1 MQKCRKIFIVL
12 FSVFYVIFSPV
23 ASVFALD
30 NNQSTSNIEK
40 SDEKENKNQI
50 NSPNNSAIIGS
61 KNERTEK
68 PKQETESPPDSK
80 EPTITNVTVTGDFDK
95 DAKGVDFFKKI
106 QINLIG
112 ENLTD
117 NNFLTKEGLHWSD
130 KTTVELIKGVENG
143 FINSETYLG
152 KQNNPTTSVKAYSM
166 NVGDSGRINYVGK
179 TKSGVDLDLIWTVT
193 GNDSADWKKNSGY
206 YSSSR
211 ATGLA
216 FTGEQSIPNS
226 TGNSIVV
233 LYTEANTLGLH
244 YKIVKH
250 GTLDEQPVI
259 LSFISTDIDAAQG
272 VQTDLANIV
281 ELIPNE
287 SGLKKSTDGVIYDAT
302 PKMMALNGSSDL
314 PKGGYLGAGFLS
326 SFNYTFYSP
335 APPRFNNSYDYALG
349 VRYDIFGSSLQADIL
364 TRITQRIR
372 VKYVDSSGKELKKE
386 EHYSGFTDKSYKVDS
401 ISIPKYRLVN
411 IDKNVTDKNNPIITF
426 IYQPEHKVTLH
437 FVDEQ
442 GTKIQESKT
451 FTVLEGQTISYTPNS
466 MDGFITPNK
475 LKQIAVKDVDYQFV
489 YKKVP
494 KQEQKPSEETKN
506 PVKTT
511 PKKEVN
517 KQNTGTGVVSNV
529 GSVVANHSSA
539 KKTINVEESPVS
551 KNAPSIQS
559 SSHNV
564 SYNTKETGVQEKKD
578 PFLENTGMPQEEKKK
593 FLNHIHEREVNKQNT
608 GNGVVS
614 NVGPFVAN
622 HSNAKKTINVEES
635 PIFKNTPSIQ
645 SSSHNV
651 SYNTEETGVRD
662 KKAPFLENTGMTQEE
677 KKKFLNHIHERE
689 VNKQNTGTGVVS
701 NVGPFVANHS
711 SAKKTI
717 NVEESPIFKNTPSI
731 QSSSHN
737 VSYNTEETGVQEK
750 KDPFLEN
757 TGMTQEDKKKF
768 LNYIHE
774 VAKDART
781 KYGNDQ
787 NKINHAIANAIAY
800 SAYHD
805 SFLQKRT
812 NDFGEK
818 PRNLSKDVEKLLSDI
833 YNENYYKIDFPHLA
847 MPLATSEKSVWYKE
861 VGKFIAGLSPLNI
874 VGVTP
879 SDTFFQANSLLGD
892 ELTIIDNKDLITD
905 IDAYILKYHPK
916 FKDLPLNERIEKYY
930 STDNLNK
937 KRGEYYKEVLELKS
951 EGTGANN
958 YSTILKFGSIVT
970 FAALGLFLLNI
981 KNGISE
987 FRTDPEKMIKEKMI
1001 KEKIIPILINDFEE
1015 LKKDPLAYA
1024 TKKTSA
1030 RLGNFVADTIVTAK
1044 AVVTFTANK
1053 INNKII
1059 KPIVN
1064 RVVKPI
1070 YNAVIRPISSFT
1082 YNKVAKPIY
1091 NNVVKPVYN
1100 KVIKPVVKL
1109 GYSNIVK
1116 PVYNKV
1122 IKPVAKWGYN
1132 NIVKPVYNKVIKPVV
1147 KWEYN
1152 NIVKPVYN
1160 KVIKPVVKW
1169 GYNNTVKPVY
1179 NKVIKPVAK
1188 WGYNNVV
1195 KPFVEPIYN
1204 KVIKPASNW
1213 ISDKYNKAKN
1223 WFKKWF

>member
-30 NNQSTSNIEK
+30 NNQSASNIEK

-68 PKQETESPPDSK
+68 PKQETESPPVSK

-281 ELIPNE
+281 ELIPEE

-326 SFNYTFYSP
+326 SFNYIFYSP

-364 TRITQRIR
+364 TRITQHIR

-401 ISIPKYRLVN
+401 INIPKYRLVN

-442 GTKIQESKT
+442 GTKVQESKT

-517 KQNTGTGVVSNV
+517 KQNTGNEVVSNV

-539 KKTINVEESPVS
+539 KKTKNVEESPV
-551 KNAPSIQS
+551 
-559 SSHNV
+559 
-564 SYNTKETGVQEKKD
+564 
-578 PFLENTGMPQEEKKK
+578 
-593 FLNHIHEREVNKQNT
+593 
-608 GNGVVS
+608 
-614 NVGPFVAN
+614 
-622 HSNAKKTINVEES
+622 
-635 PIFKNTPSIQ
+635 
-645 SSSHNV
+645 
-651 SYNTEETGVRD
+651 
-662 KKAPFLENTGMTQEE
+662 
-677 KKKFLNHIHERE
+677 
-689 VNKQNTGTGVVS
+689 
-701 NVGPFVANHS
+701 
-711 SAKKTI
+711 
-717 NVEESPIFKNTPSI
+717 FKNTPSI

-757 TGMTQEDKKKF
+757 TGMTQEEKKKF

-774 VAKDART
+774 VAKNART

-787 NKINHAIANAIAY
+787 NKINHAVANAISY
-800 SAYHD
+800 STYHNN
-805 SFLQKRT
+805 FLQKST

-818 PRNLSKDVEKLLSDI
+818 PRNLSEDMEELLRKI
-833 YNENYYKIDFPHLA
+833 YKESYYKIDFPHLA

-861 VGKFIAGLSPLNI
+861 LGKFIAGSSPLSI
-874 VGVTP
+874 VGITP

-905 IDAYILKYHPK
+905 IDAYVLKYHPK

-958 YSTILKFGSIVT
+958 YSTILKFGSMIT
-970 FAALGLFLLNI
+970 LAALGLFLLNI
-981 KNGISE
+981 KNGISDFLDAPRE
-987 FRTDPEKMIKEKMI
+987 MI
-1001 KEKIIPILINDFEE
+1001 KEKIIPSLINNFKE
-1015 LKKDPLAYA
+1015 LKKDPLAYVA
-1024 TKKTSA
+1024 KKASA
-1030 RLGNFVADTIVTAK
+1030 SVGNFVADAIVTTK

-1070 YNAVIRPISSFT
+1070 YNAVIRPVSSFM

-1100 KVIKPVVKL
+1100 KVIKPVVKW

-1122 IKPVAKWGYN
+1122 IKPVA
-1132 NIVKPVYNKVIKPVV
+1132 

-1169 GYNNTVKPVY
+1169 GYNTVKPVY

-1213 ISDKYNKAKN
+1213 ISGKYNKAKS
-1223 WFKKWF
+1223 WLKKWF

>member
-61 KNERTEK
+61 KNEQTEK
-68 PKQETESPPDSK
+68 PKQETESPPVSK

-95 DAKGVDFFKKI
+95 DARGVDFFKKI

-281 ELIPNE
+281 ELIPEE

-364 TRITQRIR
+364 TRITQHIR
-372 VKYVDSSGKELKKE
+372 VKYVDSNGKELKKE

-401 ISIPKYRLVN
+401 INIPKYRLVN
-411 IDKNVTDKNNPIITF
+411 IDKNVIDKNNPIITF

-442 GTKIQESKT
+442 GTKVQESKT

-494 KQEQKPSEETKN
+494 KQEQKPSEGTKN
-506 PVKTT
+506 PIKTP
-511 PKKEVN
+511 PK
-517 KQNTGTGVVSNV
+517 
-529 GSVVANHSSA
+529 
-539 KKTINVEESPVS
+539 
-551 KNAPSIQS
+551 
-559 SSHNV
+559 
-564 SYNTKETGVQEKKD
+564 
-578 PFLENTGMPQEEKKK
+578 
-593 FLNHIHEREVNKQNT
+593 REINKQNT
-608 GNGVVS
+608 GNGVVL
-614 NVGPFVAN
+614 NIVPFVAN
-622 HSNAKKTINVEES
+622 RSNAKKTIYVKES
-635 PIFKNTPSIQ
+635 PVFQNTPSTQ
-645 SSSHNV
+645 SSFYNV
-651 SYNTEETGVRD
+651 SSNT
-662 KKAPFLENTGMTQEE
+662 K
-677 KKKFLNHIHERE
+677 
-689 VNKQNTGTGVVS
+689 
-701 NVGPFVANHS
+701 
-711 SAKKTI
+711 
-717 NVEESPIFKNTPSI
+717 
-731 QSSSHN
+731 
-737 VSYNTEETGVQEK
+737 ETGVQEK

-787 NKINHAIANAIAY
+787 NKINHAVANAISY
-800 SAYHD
+800 STYHNN
-805 SFLQKRT
+805 FLQKST

-818 PRNLSKDVEKLLSDI
+818 PRNLSEDMEALLRRI
-833 YNENYYKIDFPHLA
+833 YKESYYKIDFPHLA

-861 VGKFIAGLSPLNI
+861 LGKFIAGSSPLSI
-874 VGVTP
+874 IGITP

-905 IDAYILKYHPK
+905 IDAYVLKYHPE

-958 YSTILKFGSIVT
+958 YSTILKFGSMIT
-970 FAALGLFLLNI
+970 LAALGLFLLNI
-981 KNGISE
+981 KNGISDFLDAPRE
-987 FRTDPEKMIKEKMI
+987 MI
-1001 KEKIIPILINDFEE
+1001 KEKIIPSLINNFKE
-1015 LKKDPLAYA
+1015 LKKDPLAYVA
-1024 TKKTSA
+1024 KKASA
-1030 RLGNFVADTIVTAK
+1030 SVGNFVADAIVTTK

-1064 RVVKPI
+1064 RAVKPI
-1070 YNAVIRPISSFT
+1070 YNAVIRPISSFV

-1100 KVIKPVVKL
+1100 KVIKPVVKW

-1122 IKPVAKWGYN
+1122 F
-1132 NIVKPVYNKVIKPVV
+1132 KPVV
-1147 KWEYN
+1147 KWGYN

-1169 GYNNTVKPVY
+1169 GYNNVVEPIYNSIFKP
-1179 NKVIKPVAK
+1179 I
-1188 WGYNNVV
+1188 YNNVAKPIYNNIFKPIYNNV
-1195 KPFVEPIYN
+1195 AKPFVEPIYN
-1204 KVIKPASNW
+1204 NVIKPAGNW
-1213 ISDKYNKAKN
+1213 MLDKYNKASDWMYNKAKY
-1223 WFKKWF
+1223 WLKR

>member
-401 ISIPKYRLVN
+401 INIPKYRLVN
-411 IDKNVTDKNNPIITF
+411 IDKNVIDKNNPIITF

-442 GTKIQESKT
+442 GTKVQESKT

-517 KQNTGTGVVSNV
+517 KQNTGNEVVSNVGPLVANHSSAKKTINVEESPVSKNTPSIQSSSHTGTGVVSNV

-539 KKTINVEESPVS
+539 KKTIYVEEYPV
-551 KNAPSIQS
+551 
-559 SSHNV
+559 
-564 SYNTKETGVQEKKD
+564 
-578 PFLENTGMPQEEKKK
+578 
-593 FLNHIHEREVNKQNT
+593 
-608 GNGVVS
+608 
-614 NVGPFVAN
+614 
-622 HSNAKKTINVEES
+622 
-635 PIFKNTPSIQ
+635 
-645 SSSHNV
+645 
-651 SYNTEETGVRD
+651 
-662 KKAPFLENTGMTQEE
+662 
-677 KKKFLNHIHERE
+677 
-689 VNKQNTGTGVVS
+689 
-701 NVGPFVANHS
+701 
-711 SAKKTI
+711 
-717 NVEESPIFKNTPSI
+717 FKNTPSI

-800 SAYHD
+800 KAYHD
-805 SFLQKRT
+805 SFLQKNT

-833 YNENYYKIDFPHLA
+833 YKESYYKIDFPHLA

-905 IDAYILKYHPK
+905 IDAYVLKYHPK

-937 KRGEYYKEVLELKS
+937 KREEYYKEVLELKS

-958 YSTILKFGSIVT
+958 YSTILKFGSMFT
-970 FAALGLFLLNI
+970 LAALGLFLLNI
-981 KNGISE
+981 KNGISD
-987 FRTDPEKMIKEKMI
+987 FLKNPKKMIEEKII
-1001 KEKIIPILINDFEE
+1001 KEKIIPSLINNFEE

-1030 RLGNFVADTIVTAK
+1030 RFGNFVADTIVTAK

-1100 KVIKPVVKL
+1100 KVTKPVV
-1109 GYSNIVK
+1109 
-1116 PVYNKV
+1116 
-1122 IKPVAKWGYN
+1122 KWGYN
-1132 NIVKPVYNKVIKPVV
+1132 NIVKPVYNKA
-1147 KWEYN
+1147 
-1152 NIVKPVYN
+1152 
-1160 KVIKPVVKW
+1160 
-1169 GYNNTVKPVY
+1169 
-1179 NKVIKPVAK
+1179 IKPVAK

-1204 KVIKPASNW
+1204 KVVKPASNW

>member
-30 NNQSTSNIEK
+30 NNQSASNKEK

-68 PKQETESPPDSK
+68 PKQETESPPVSK

-95 DAKGVDFFKKI
+95 DAKGIDFFKKI

-281 ELIPNE
+281 EIIPEE
-287 SGLKKSTDGVIYDAT
+287 SGLKKSTDGVIYDVT

-364 TRITQRIR
+364 TRITQHIR
-372 VKYVDSSGKELKKE
+372 VKYVDSNGKELKKE

-401 ISIPKYRLVN
+401 INIPKYRLVN
-411 IDKNVTDKNNPIITF
+411 IDKNVIDKNNPIITF

-442 GTKIQESKT
+442 GTKVQESKT

-494 KQEQKPSEETKN
+494 KKEQKPSEETKN

-517 KQNTGTGVVSNV
+517 KQNTGNEVVSNV
-529 GSVVANHSSA
+529 GSIVANHSSA
-539 KKTINVEESPVS
+539 KKIINVEGSPVS
-551 KNAPSIQS
+551 KN
-559 SSHNV
+559 
-564 SYNTKETGVQEKKD
+564 T
-578 PFLENTGMPQEEKKK
+578 L
-593 FLNHIHEREVNKQNT
+593 
-608 GNGVVS
+608 
-614 NVGPFVAN
+614 
-622 HSNAKKTINVEES
+622 
-635 PIFKNTPSIQ
+635 SIQ

-651 SYNTEETGVRD
+651 SYNTEETRVQE
-662 KKAPFLENTGMTQEE
+662 KKDPFLENTGITQEE
-677 KKKFLNHIHERE
+677 KKKFLNYIHERE

-701 NVGPFVANHS
+701 NLGPFVANRS
-711 SAKKTI
+711 SVKKTI
-717 NVEESPIFKNTPSI
+717 YVEESPVFKNTPSI

-737 VSYNTEETGVQEK
+737 ISYKTEETGVQEK

-757 TGMTQEDKKKF
+757 TGMTQEEKKDF

-805 SFLQKRT
+805 NFLQKST
-812 NDFGEK
+812 NDFLEK
-818 PRNLSKDVEKLLSDI
+818 PRNLSEDVEDLLMGIHSNDKYKL
-833 YNENYYKIDFPHLA
+833 DFPHLA
-847 MPLATSEKSVWYKE
+847 MPLATAEKSVWYKE

-879 SDTFFQANSLLGD
+879 SNTFFQANSLLGD

-905 IDAYILKYHPK
+905 IDAYVLKYHPK

-937 KRGEYYKEVLELKS
+937 KREEYYKEVLELKS
-951 EGTGANN
+951 EGTGTNN
-958 YSTILKFGSIVT
+958 YSTILKFGSMFT
-970 FAALGLFLLNI
+970 LAALGLFLLNI
-981 KNGISE
+981 KNGIS
-987 FRTDPEKMIKEKMI
+987 DLLKNPKKII
-1001 KEKIIPILINDFEE
+1001 KEKIIPSLINNFAE

-1030 RLGNFVADTIVTAK
+1030 RFGNFVADTIVTAK

-1132 NIVKPVYNKVIKPVV
+1132 NIVKPVYNKVIKPV
-1147 KWEYN
+1147 
-1152 NIVKPVYN
+1152 
-1160 KVIKPVVKW
+1160 
-1169 GYNNTVKPVY
+1169 
-1179 NKVIKPVAK
+1179 AK

-1213 ISDKYNKAKN
+1213 ISDKYNKAKS
-1223 WFKKWF
+1223 WLKKWF

>member
-30 NNQSTSNIEK
+30 NNQSASNIEK

-68 PKQETESPPDSK
+68 PKQETESPPVSK

-95 DAKGVDFFKKI
+95 DARGVDFFKKI

-281 ELIPNE
+281 ELIPEE

-364 TRITQRIR
+364 TRITQHIR

-401 ISIPKYRLVN
+401 INIPKYRLVN
-411 IDKNVTDKNNPIITF
+411 IDKNVIDKNNPIITF

-494 KQEQKPSEETKN
+494 KQEQKPSEGTKN

-511 PKKEVN
+511 PKREVN
-517 KQNTGTGVVSNV
+517 KQNTGNGVVSNV

-539 KKTINVEESPVS
+539 KKTINVGESPVS

-578 PFLENTGMPQEEKKK
+578 PFLENTGMTQEEKKK

-614 NVGPFVAN
+614 NLGPFVAN

-635 PIFKNTPSIQ
+635 P
-645 SSSHNV
+645 V
-651 SYNTEETGVRD
+651 
-662 KKAPFLENTGMTQEE
+662 
-677 KKKFLNHIHERE
+677 
-689 VNKQNTGTGVVS
+689 
-701 NVGPFVANHS
+701 
-711 SAKKTI
+711 
-717 NVEESPIFKNTPSI
+717 FKNTPSI

-757 TGMTQEDKKKF
+757 TGMSQEDKKKF

-787 NKINHAIANAIAY
+787 NKINHAVANAISY
-800 SAYHD
+800 SVYHD
-805 SFLQKRT
+805 NFLQKST

-818 PRNLSKDVEKLLSDI
+818 PKNLTGDMVQLLKNIHKDEIYKL
-833 YNENYYKIDFPHLA
+833 DFPHLA
-847 MPLATSEKSVWYKE
+847 MPLATAEKSVWYKE

-879 SDTFFQANSLLGD
+879 SNTFFQANSLLGD
-892 ELTIIDNKDLITD
+892 ELTIIDDKDLITD
-905 IDAYILKYHPK
+905 IDAYVLKYHPK

-937 KRGEYYKEVLELKS
+937 KREEYYKEVLELKS
-951 EGTGANN
+951 EGTGTNN
-958 YSTILKFGSIVT
+958 YSTILKFGSMFT
-970 FAALGLFLLNI
+970 LAALGLFLLNI
-981 KNGISE
+981 ENGISD
-987 FRTDPEKMIKEKMI
+987 FFKNPKKMIKEKMI
-1001 KEKIIPILINDFEE
+1001 PILINNFEE

-1024 TKKTSA
+1024 TTKTSA

-1070 YNAVIRPISSFT
+1070 YNAVIRPISSFM

-1100 KVIKPVVKL
+1100 KVIKPVVKW
-1109 GYSNIVK
+1109 GYS
-1116 PVYNKV
+1116 
-1122 IKPVAKWGYN
+1122 

-1169 GYNNTVKPVY
+1169 GYNTVKPVYNKVIKPVY

-1213 ISDKYNKAKN
+1213 ISGKYNKAKS
-1223 WFKKWF
+1223 WLKKWF

>member
-1 MQKCRKIFIVL
+1 M
-12 FSVFYVIFSPV
+12 
-23 ASVFALD
+23 
-30 NNQSTSNIEK
+30 
-40 SDEKENKNQI
+40 
-50 NSPNNSAIIGS
+50 
-61 KNERTEK
+61 
-68 PKQETESPPDSK
+68 
-80 EPTITNVTVTGDFDK
+80 
-95 DAKGVDFFKKI
+95 
-106 QINLIG
+106 
-112 ENLTD
+112 
-117 NNFLTKEGLHWSD
+117 
-130 KTTVELIKGVENG
+130 ELIKGVENG
-143 FINSETYLG
+143 FINSKTYLG

-211 ATGLA
+211 PTGLA
-216 FTGEQSIPNS
+216 FTGEQSIPNT

-281 ELIPNE
+281 ELIPKE
-287 SGLKKSTDGVIYDAT
+287 SGLKKSTDGVIYDGV
-302 PKMMALNGSSDL
+302 PKMMSLNGSSDL

-364 TRITQRIR
+364 TRITQHIR

-401 ISIPKYRLVN
+401 INIPKYRLVN
-411 IDKNVTDKNNPIITF
+411 IDKNVIDKNNPIITF
-426 IYQPEHKVTLH
+426 VYQPEHKVTLH

-442 GTKIQESKT
+442 GTKVQESKT

-475 LKQIAVKDVDYQFV
+475 LKQIAVKDVDYRFV

-494 KQEQKPSEETKN
+494 KQEQKPSEGTKN
-506 PVKTT
+506 PVKKT
-511 PKKEVN
+511 PK
-517 KQNTGTGVVSNV
+517 
-529 GSVVANHSSA
+529 
-539 KKTINVEESPVS
+539 
-551 KNAPSIQS
+551 
-559 SSHNV
+559 
-564 SYNTKETGVQEKKD
+564 
-578 PFLENTGMPQEEKKK
+578 
-593 FLNHIHEREVNKQNT
+593 REVNKQNT
-608 GNGVVS
+608 ENGVVS
-614 NVGPFVAN
+614 NIVPFVAN
-622 HSNAKKTINVEES
+622 RSNAKKTIYVKES
-635 PIFKNTPSIQ
+635 PVFQNTPSTQ
-645 SSSHNV
+645 SSFYNV
-651 SYNTEETGVRD
+651 SSNT
-662 KKAPFLENTGMTQEE
+662 K
-677 KKKFLNHIHERE
+677 
-689 VNKQNTGTGVVS
+689 
-701 NVGPFVANHS
+701 
-711 SAKKTI
+711 
-717 NVEESPIFKNTPSI
+717 
-731 QSSSHN
+731 
-737 VSYNTEETGVQEK
+737 ETGVQEK

-800 SAYHD
+800 SSYHD
-805 SFLQKRT
+805 NLLQKST

-818 PRNLSKDVEKLLSDI
+818 PRNLREDVEDLLKRIHGEKKYKL
-833 YNENYYKIDFPHLA
+833 DFPHLA

-861 VGKFIAGLSPLNI
+861 FGKFIAGLSPLNI

-879 SDTFFQANSLLGD
+879 SDTFFQANSLWGD
-892 ELTIIDNKDLITD
+892 EMTYLDKKDYITD
-905 IDAYILKYHPK
+905 IDAYILKYHPD
-916 FKDLPLNERIEKYY
+916 FKDLSLDERIEKYY
-930 STDNLNK
+930 SIEKLDE
-937 KRGEYYKEVLELKS
+937 KRGEYYKQILEMKS
-951 EGTGANN
+951 EGAGAKV
-958 YSTILKFGSIVT
+958 YADVLKVGSILSVAT
-970 FAALGLFLLNI
+970 LGLLLLNI
-981 KNGISE
+981 KNGISD
-987 FRTDPEKMIKEKMI
+987 FLKNPRKMIKEIIIPSLVNNI
-1001 KEKIIPILINDFEE
+1001 KEFIKEF
-1015 LKKDPLAYA
+1015 KKNPLAYIGNKIFA
-1024 TKKTSA
+1024 P
-1030 RLGNFVADTIVTAK
+1030 LGNFVVGATLTTMS
-1044 AVVTFTANK
+1044 VVTFTANK

-1070 YNAVIRPISSFT
+1070 YNAVIRPISSFV

-1100 KVIKPVVKL
+1100 KVIKPVVKW
-1109 GYSNIVK
+1109 GYS
-1116 PVYNKV
+1116 
-1122 IKPVAKWGYN
+1122 
-1132 NIVKPVYNKVIKPVV
+1132 
-1147 KWEYN
+1147 

-1169 GYNNTVKPVY
+1169 GYNNVVEPIYNSIFKP
-1179 NKVIKPVAK
+1179 I
-1188 WGYNNVV
+1188 YNNVA

-1204 KVIKPASNW
+1204 NVFKPAGNW
-1213 ISDKYNKAKN
+1213 MLDKYNKASDWMYNKAKY
-1223 WFKKWF
+1223 WLKR

>member
-1 MQKCRKIFIVL
+1 MQKCRKICIVL
-12 FSVFYVIFSPV
+12 FSVFYLIFSPV
-23 ASVFALD
+23 ASVFALE
-30 NNQSTSNIEK
+30 NNQSISNKEEADK
-40 SDEKENKNQI
+40 KENKNQI
-50 NSPNNSAIIGS
+50 TSPNNSAIIGS
-61 KNERTEK
+61 KNEQTEK
-68 PKQETESPPDSK
+68 PKQETGSPPVSK

-143 FINSETYLG
+143 FINSDTYLG

-166 NVGDSGRINYVGK
+166 NVGDSGRISYVGK

-211 ATGLA
+211 PTGLA
-216 FTGEQSIPNS
+216 FTGEQSIPNT

-281 ELIPNE
+281 ELIPKE
-287 SGLKKSTDGVIYDAT
+287 SGLKKSTDGVIYDGV
-302 PKMMALNGSSDL
+302 PKMMLLNGSSDL

-364 TRITQRIR
+364 TRITQHIR

-401 ISIPKYRLVN
+401 INIPKYRLVN
-411 IDKNVTDKNNPIITF
+411 IDKNVIDKNNPIITF
-426 IYQPEHKVTLH
+426 VYQPEHKVTLH

-442 GTKIQESKT
+442 GTKVQESKT

-475 LKQIAVKDVDYQFV
+475 LKQIAVKDVDYRFV

-494 KQEQKPSEETKN
+494 KQEQKPSEGTKN
-506 PVKTT
+506 PVKKT
-511 PKKEVN
+511 PKREVN
-517 KQNTGTGVVSNV
+517 KQNTGNGVVSNV
-529 GSVVANHSSA
+529 GSFVTNRSSA
-539 KKTINVEESPVS
+539 KKTIYVKESPVFQ
-551 KNAPSIQS
+551 NTPSTQS
-559 SSHNV
+559 SFYNV
-564 SYNTKETGVQEKKD
+564 SSNTKETGVQEKKD
-578 PFLENTGMPQEEKKK
+578 PFLENTGM
-593 FLNHIHEREVNKQNT
+593 
-608 GNGVVS
+608 
-614 NVGPFVAN
+614 
-622 HSNAKKTINVEES
+622 
-635 PIFKNTPSIQ
+635 
-645 SSSHNV
+645 
-651 SYNTEETGVRD
+651 
-662 KKAPFLENTGMTQEE
+662 TQEE
-677 KKKFLNHIHERE
+677 KE
-689 VNKQNTGTGVVS
+689 
-701 NVGPFVANHS
+701 
-711 SAKKTI
+711 
-717 NVEESPIFKNTPSI
+717 
-731 QSSSHN
+731 
-737 VSYNTEETGVQEK
+737 
-750 KDPFLEN
+750 
-757 TGMTQEDKKKF
+757 KF

-800 SAYHD
+800 STYHNN
-805 SFLQKRT
+805 FLQKST

-818 PRNLSKDVEKLLSDI
+818 PRNLSKDVEDLLSEI
-833 YNENYYKIDFPHLA
+833 YTYSKYKIDFPHLA

-861 VGKFIAGLSPLNI
+861 FGKFIAGLSPLSI
-874 VGVTP
+874 VGITP

-892 ELTIIDNKDLITD
+892 ELTIIDKKDLITD
-905 IDAYILKYHPK
+905 MDAYVLKYHPK

-937 KRGEYYKEVLELKS
+937 KREEYYKEVLELKS

-958 YSTILKFGSIVT
+958 YSTILKFGSMFT

-981 KNGISE
+981 KNGISD
-987 FRTDPEKMIKEKMI
+987 FLDDPRKMI
-1001 KEKIIPILINDFEE
+1001 KEKIIPSIVNNVIEF
-1015 LKKDPLAYA
+1015 KKNPLAYIGNKIFA
-1024 TKKTSA
+1024 P
-1030 RLGNFVADTIVTAK
+1030 LGNFVVGATLTTMS
-1044 AVVTFTANK
+1044 VVTFTANK

-1070 YNAVIRPISSFT
+1070 YNAVIRPISSFV

-1100 KVIKPVVKL
+1100 KVIKPVVKW
-1109 GYSNIVK
+1109 GYS
-1116 PVYNKV
+1116 
-1122 IKPVAKWGYN
+1122 
-1132 NIVKPVYNKVIKPVV
+1132 
-1147 KWEYN
+1147 

-1169 GYNNTVKPVY
+1169 GYNNIVKPVY
-1179 NKVIKPVAK
+1179 NKGIKPVVK

-1195 KPFVEPIYN
+1195 EPIYNSIFKPIYNNVAKPIYNNIFKPIYNNVAKPFVEPIYN
-1204 KVIKPASNW
+1204 NLIKPAGNW
-1213 ISDKYNKAKN
+1213 MSDKYNKASNWMYNKAKY
-1223 WFKKWF
+1223 WFKR

>member
-68 PKQETESPPDSK
+68 PKQETESPPVSK

-152 KQNNPTTSVKAYSM
+152 KQNNPTTSVKAYMM

-281 ELIPNE
+281 ELIPEE
-287 SGLKKSTDGVIYDAT
+287 SGLKKSTDGVIYDAA
-302 PKMMALNGSSDL
+302 PKMMSLNGSSDL

-364 TRITQRIR
+364 TRITQHIR

-401 ISIPKYRLVN
+401 INIPKYRLVN
-411 IDKNVTDKNNPIITF
+411 IDKNVIDKNNPIITF
-426 IYQPEHKVTLH
+426 IYKPEHKVTLH

-442 GTKIQESKT
+442 GTKVQESKT

-475 LKQIAVKDVDYQFV
+475 LKQIAIKDVDYQFV

-494 KQEQKPSEETKN
+494 KQEQKPSEGIKN

-511 PKKEVN
+511 PKREVN
-517 KQNTGTGVVSNV
+517 KQNTGTGVVSNVGSVVANHSSDKKTINVEESPVSKNAPSIQSSSHTGTGVVSNV

-551 KNAPSIQS
+551 KN
-559 SSHNV
+559 
-564 SYNTKETGVQEKKD
+564 
-578 PFLENTGMPQEEKKK
+578 
-593 FLNHIHEREVNKQNT
+593 
-608 GNGVVS
+608 
-614 NVGPFVAN
+614 
-622 HSNAKKTINVEES
+622 
-635 PIFKNTPSIQ
+635 TPSIQ

-651 SYNTEETGVRD
+651 SYKTEETV
-662 KKAPFLENTGMTQEE
+662 
-677 KKKFLNHIHERE
+677 
-689 VNKQNTGTGVVS
+689 
-701 NVGPFVANHS
+701 
-711 SAKKTI
+711 
-717 NVEESPIFKNTPSI
+717 
-731 QSSSHN
+731 
-737 VSYNTEETGVQEK
+737 VQEK

-774 VAKDART
+774 VAKNART

-787 NKINHAIANAIAY
+787 NKINHTIANAIAY
-800 SAYHD
+800 SSYHD
-805 SFLQKRT
+805 NLLQKST

-818 PRNLSKDVEKLLSDI
+818 PRNLSEDVEKLLRWIHGEDK
-833 YNENYYKIDFPHLA
+833 YKLDFPHLA
-847 MPLATSEKSVWYKE
+847 MPLATAEKSVWYKE

-937 KRGEYYKEVLELKS
+937 KRGEYYKEVLESKS
-951 EGTGANN
+951 EGTGMNN
-958 YSTILKFGSIVT
+958 YSTILKFGSMVT

-987 FRTDPEKMIKEKMI
+987 FRTDPEKMIKEK
-1001 KEKIIPILINDFEE
+1001 IIPILINNFEE

-1024 TKKTSA
+1024 TKKTSD
-1030 RLGNFVADTIVTAK
+1030 RFGNFVADTIVTAK
-1044 AVVTFTANK
+1044 AVVTFTA
-1053 INNKII
+1053 NKII

-1070 YNAVIRPISSFT
+1070 YNAVIRPISSFM

-1100 KVIKPVVKL
+1100 KVIKPVVKW

-1116 PVYNKV
+1116 SVYNKV
-1122 IKPVAKWGYN
+1122 
-1132 NIVKPVYNKVIKPVV
+1132 
-1147 KWEYN
+1147 
-1152 NIVKPVYN
+1152 
-1160 KVIKPVVKW
+1160 
-1169 GYNNTVKPVY
+1169 VKPVY

-1204 KVIKPASNW
+1204 KVIKPTSNW

>member
-30 NNQSTSNIEK
+30 NNQGTSNIEK

-68 PKQETESPPDSK
+68 PKQETESPPVSK

-281 ELIPNE
+281 ELIPEE

-364 TRITQRIR
+364 TRITQHIR

-401 ISIPKYRLVN
+401 INIPKYRLVN
-411 IDKNVTDKNNPIITF
+411 IDKNVIDKNNPIITF
-426 IYQPEHKVTLH
+426 IYKPEHKVTLH

-442 GTKIQESKT
+442 GTKVQESKT

-475 LKQIAVKDVDYQFV
+475 LKQIAIKDVDYQFV

-494 KQEQKPSEETKN
+494 KQEQKPSEGTKN

-511 PKKEVN
+511 PKREVN

-559 SSHNV
+559 SSH
-564 SYNTKETGVQEKKD
+564 
-578 PFLENTGMPQEEKKK
+578 
-593 FLNHIHEREVNKQNT
+593 
-608 GNGVVS
+608 
-614 NVGPFVAN
+614 
-622 HSNAKKTINVEES
+622 
-635 PIFKNTPSIQ
+635 
-645 SSSHNV
+645 
-651 SYNTEETGVRD
+651 
-662 KKAPFLENTGMTQEE
+662 
-677 KKKFLNHIHERE
+677 
-689 VNKQNTGTGVVS
+689 TGTGVVS

-717 NVEESPIFKNTPSI
+717 NVEESPVSKNAPSIQSSSHTGTGVVSNVGPFVANHSSAKKTINVEESPVSKNTSSI

-737 VSYNTEETGVQEK
+737 VSYNTEETGVQEKKDPVLENTGMPQEEKKKFLNYIHEREVNKQNTGNGVVSNVGPFVANRSSAKKTIYVEESPVFKNTPSIQSPSHNVSYKTEETGVQEK

-774 VAKDART
+774 VAKNART

-787 NKINHAIANAIAY
+787 NKINHAVANAIAY
-800 SAYHD
+800 RSYSD
-805 SFLQKRT
+805 RMLQRWT

-818 PRNLSKDVEKLLSDI
+818 PSNLTPDI
-833 YNENYYKIDFPHLA
+833 ETIFDNIHRDNNYKIDFPHLGA
-847 MPLATSEKSVWYKE
+847 PLATSEKSGTGYELLKK
-861 VGKFIAGLSPLNI
+861 VGGFSLLSRI
-874 VGVTP
+874 GI
-879 SDTFFQANSLLGD
+879 SSEDAFFQANSLWGD
-892 ELTIIDNKDLITD
+892 EMTYLDNKDYITD
-905 IDAYILKYHPK
+905 IDAYILKYHPD
-916 FKDLPLNERIEKYY
+916 FKDLSLDERIEKYY
-930 STDNLNK
+930 SIEKLDE
-937 KRGEYYKEVLELKS
+937 KRGEYYKQILEMRS
-951 EGTGANN
+951 EGVGAKQ
-958 YSTILKFGSIVT
+958 YADVLKVGSILSVAT
-970 FAALGLFLLNI
+970 LGLFLLNI
-981 KNGISE
+981 KSGISD
-987 FRTDPEKMIKEKMI
+987 FFTDPRKMI
-1001 KEKIIPILINDFEE
+1001 KEKIIPSLVNNVKE
-1015 LKKDPLAYA
+1015 LKKDPLAYVGNKIYA
-1024 TKKTSA
+1024 P
-1030 RLGNFVADTIVTAK
+1030 LGNFVADTIVATK
-1044 AVVTFTANK
+1044 SVVTFTANK

-1064 RVVKPI
+1064 RAVKPI
-1070 YNAVIRPISSFT
+1070 YNAVIRPISSFM

-1091 NNVVKPVYN
+1091 NNAVKPVYN
-1100 KVIKPVVKL
+1100 KVIKPVVKW

-1132 NIVKPVYNKVIKPVV
+1132 NIVKPVYNKVIKPVA

-1160 KVIKPVVKW
+1160 KVIKPVAKW
-1169 GYNNTVKPVY
+1169 GYNNIVKPVY
-1179 NKVIKPVAK
+1179 NKVVRPIYNNIIKPV
-1188 WGYNNVV
+1188 YNKVV

-1213 ISDKYNKAKN
+1213 ISGKYNKAKS
-1223 WFKKWF
+1223 WLKKWF

>member
-30 NNQSTSNIEK
+30 NNQGTSNIEK
-40 SDEKENKNQI
+40 TDEKENKNQI

-68 PKQETESPPDSK
+68 PKQETESPPVSK

-206 YSSSR
+206 YRSSR

-281 ELIPNE
+281 EIIPEE

-364 TRITQRIR
+364 TRITQHIR
-372 VKYVDSSGKELKKE
+372 VKYVDSNGKELKKE

-401 ISIPKYRLVN
+401 INIPKYRLVN
-411 IDKNVTDKNNPIITF
+411 IDKNVIDKNNPIITF

-442 GTKIQESKT
+442 GTKVQESKT

-494 KQEQKPSEETKN
+494 KQKQKPSEGTKN

-511 PKKEVN
+511 PKREVN

-539 KKTINVEESPVS
+539 KKTINVEESPVF
-551 KNAPSIQS
+551 KNTPSIQS

-564 SYNTKETGVQEKKD
+564 SHNTEETGVQGKKD
-578 PFLENTGMPQEEKKK
+578 PFLENTGMIQEEKKK
-593 FLNHIHEREVNKQNT
+593 FSNYIHEREENKQNT

-622 HSNAKKTINVEES
+622 HSSAKKTIYVEES
-635 PIFKNTPSIQ
+635 PVFKNTPSIQ
-645 SSSHNV
+645 SSS
-651 SYNTEETGVRD
+651 Y
-662 KKAPFLENTGMTQEE
+662 
-677 KKKFLNHIHERE
+677 
-689 VNKQNTGTGVVS
+689 
-701 NVGPFVANHS
+701 
-711 SAKKTI
+711 
-717 NVEESPIFKNTPSI
+717 
-731 QSSSHN
+731 N

-768 LNYIHE
+768 LTYIHE

-800 SAYHD
+800 SLYHD
-805 SFLQKRT
+805 NFLQKST

-818 PRNLSKDVEKLLSDI
+818 PRNLREDVEELLMGIHEDKKYKL
-833 YNENYYKIDFPHLA
+833 DFPHLA

-892 ELTIIDNKDLITD
+892 QLTIIDNKDLITD
-905 IDAYILKYHPK
+905 IDAYILKYHPE

-951 EGTGANN
+951 EDTGTNN
-958 YSTILKFGSIVT
+958 YSTILKFGSMIT
-970 FAALGLFLLNI
+970 LAALGLFLLNI

-987 FRTDPEKMIKEKMI
+987 FRTDPKKMIKEKMI
-1001 KEKIIPILINDFEE
+1001 PILINNFEE

-1024 TKKTSA
+1024 TTKTSA

-1070 YNAVIRPISSFT
+1070 YNAVIHPISSFM

-1100 KVIKPVVKL
+1100 KVIKPVVKW
-1109 GYSNIVK
+1109 GYS
-1116 PVYNKV
+1116 
-1122 IKPVAKWGYN
+1122 
-1132 NIVKPVYNKVIKPVV
+1132 
-1147 KWEYN
+1147 

-1169 GYNNTVKPVY
+1169 GYNIVKPVY

-1213 ISDKYNKAKN
+1213 ISGKYNKAKS
-1223 WFKKWF
+1223 WLKKWF

>member
-30 NNQSTSNIEK
+30 NNQSASNKEK

-50 NSPNNSAIIGS
+50 NSPNNSAVIGS

-529 GSVVANHSSA
+529 G
-539 KKTINVEESPVS
+539 
-551 KNAPSIQS
+551 
-559 SSHNV
+559 
-564 SYNTKETGVQEKKD
+564 
-578 PFLENTGMPQEEKKK
+578 
-593 FLNHIHEREVNKQNT
+593 
-608 GNGVVS
+608 
-614 NVGPFVAN
+614 
-622 HSNAKKTINVEES
+622 
-635 PIFKNTPSIQ
+635 
-645 SSSHNV
+645 
-651 SYNTEETGVRD
+651 
-662 KKAPFLENTGMTQEE
+662 
-677 KKKFLNHIHERE
+677 
-689 VNKQNTGTGVVS
+689 
-701 NVGPFVANHS
+701 PFVANHS

-717 NVEESPIFKNTPSI
+717 NVEESPVFKNTPSI
-731 QSSSHN
+731 QSSSYN

-757 TGMTQEDKKKF
+757 TGMTQENKKKF

-774 VAKDART
+774 VAKNART

-800 SAYHD
+800 SSYHNN
-805 SFLQKRT
+805 FLQKST
-812 NDFGEK
+812 NDFWEK
-818 PRNLSKDVEKLLSDI
+818 PENLTDDMEELLKNIHEDKL
-833 YNENYYKIDFPHLA
+833 YKLDFPHLA
-847 MPLATSEKSVWYKE
+847 MPLATAEKSVWYKE

-905 IDAYILKYHPK
+905 IDAYILKYHPE

-937 KRGEYYKEVLELKS
+937 KRGEYYKEVLESKS
-951 EGTGANN
+951 EGTGMNN
-958 YSTILKFGSIVT
+958 YSTILKFGSMVT

-981 KNGISE
+981 KKGISDYLDAPGE
-987 FRTDPEKMIKEKMI
+987 MI
-1001 KEKIIPILINDFEE
+1001 KEKIIPTLINNFEE

-1053 INNKII
+1053 INNNII
-1059 KPIVN
+1059 KPIFN
-1064 RVVKPI
+1064 RAVKPI
-1070 YNAVIRPISSFT
+1070 YNAVIRPISSFM

-1100 KVIKPVVKL
+1100 KVIKPVVKW

-1116 PVYNKV
+1116 PVYNR
-1122 IKPVAKWGYN
+1122 
-1132 NIVKPVYNKVIKPVV
+1132 
-1147 KWEYN
+1147 
-1152 NIVKPVYN
+1152 
-1160 KVIKPVVKW
+1160 VIKPVVKW

-1213 ISDKYNKAKN
+1213 ISDKYNKAKS
-1223 WFKKWF
+1223 WLKKWF

>member
-1 MQKCRKIFIVL
+1 M
-12 FSVFYVIFSPV
+12 
-23 ASVFALD
+23 
-30 NNQSTSNIEK
+30 
-40 SDEKENKNQI
+40 
-50 NSPNNSAIIGS
+50 
-61 KNERTEK
+61 
-68 PKQETESPPDSK
+68 
-80 EPTITNVTVTGDFDK
+80 
-95 DAKGVDFFKKI
+95 
-106 QINLIG
+106 
-112 ENLTD
+112 
-117 NNFLTKEGLHWSD
+117 
-130 KTTVELIKGVENG
+130 ELIKGVENG
-143 FINSETYLG
+143 FINSKTYLG

-211 ATGLA
+211 PTGLA
-216 FTGEQSIPNS
+216 FTGEQSIPNT

-281 ELIPNE
+281 ELIPKE
-287 SGLKKSTDGVIYDAT
+287 SGLKKSTDGVIYDGV
-302 PKMMALNGSSDL
+302 PKMMSLNGSSDL

-364 TRITQRIR
+364 TRITQHIR

-401 ISIPKYRLVN
+401 INIPKYRLVN
-411 IDKNVTDKNNPIITF
+411 IDKNVIDKNNPIITF
-426 IYQPEHKVTLH
+426 VYQPEHKVTLH

-442 GTKIQESKT
+442 GTKVQESKT

-475 LKQIAVKDVDYQFV
+475 LKQIAVKDVDYRFV

-494 KQEQKPSEETKN
+494 KQEQKPSEGTKN
-506 PVKTT
+506 PVKKT
-511 PKKEVN
+511 PK
-517 KQNTGTGVVSNV
+517 
-529 GSVVANHSSA
+529 
-539 KKTINVEESPVS
+539 
-551 KNAPSIQS
+551 
-559 SSHNV
+559 
-564 SYNTKETGVQEKKD
+564 
-578 PFLENTGMPQEEKKK
+578 
-593 FLNHIHEREVNKQNT
+593 REVNKQNT
-608 GNGVVS
+608 ENGVVS
-614 NVGPFVAN
+614 NIVPFVAN
-622 HSNAKKTINVEES
+622 RSNAKKTIYVKES
-635 PIFKNTPSIQ
+635 PVFQNTPSTQ
-645 SSSHNV
+645 SSFYNV
-651 SYNTEETGVRD
+651 SSNT
-662 KKAPFLENTGMTQEE
+662 K
-677 KKKFLNHIHERE
+677 
-689 VNKQNTGTGVVS
+689 
-701 NVGPFVANHS
+701 
-711 SAKKTI
+711 
-717 NVEESPIFKNTPSI
+717 
-731 QSSSHN
+731 
-737 VSYNTEETGVQEK
+737 ETGVQEK

-800 SAYHD
+800 SSYHD
-805 SFLQKRT
+805 NLLQKST

-818 PRNLSKDVEKLLSDI
+818 PRNLREDVEDLLKRIHGEKKYKL
-833 YNENYYKIDFPHLA
+833 DFPHLA

-861 VGKFIAGLSPLNI
+861 FGKFIAGLSPLNI

-879 SDTFFQANSLLGD
+879 SDTFFQANSLWGD
-892 ELTIIDNKDLITD
+892 EMTYLDKKDYITD
-905 IDAYILKYHPK
+905 IDAYILKYHPD
-916 FKDLPLNERIEKYY
+916 FKDLSLDERIEKYY
-930 STDNLNK
+930 SIEKLDE
-937 KRGEYYKEVLELKS
+937 KRGEYYKQILEMKS
-951 EGTGANN
+951 EGAGAKV
-958 YSTILKFGSIVT
+958 YADVLKVGSILSVAT
-970 FAALGLFLLNI
+970 LGLLLLNI
-981 KNGISE
+981 KNGISD
-987 FRTDPEKMIKEKMI
+987 FLKNPRKMIKEIIIPSLVNNI
-1001 KEKIIPILINDFEE
+1001 KEFIKEF
-1015 LKKDPLAYA
+1015 KKNPLAYIGNKIFA
-1024 TKKTSA
+1024 P
-1030 RLGNFVADTIVTAK
+1030 LGNFVVGATLTTMS
-1044 AVVTFTANK
+1044 VVTFTANK

-1070 YNAVIRPISSFT
+1070 YNAVIRPISSFV

-1100 KVIKPVVKL
+1100 KVIKPVVK
-1109 GYSNIVK
+1109 
-1116 PVYNKV
+1116 
-1122 IKPVAKWGYN
+1122 WG
-1132 NIVKPVYNKVIKPVV
+1132 
-1147 KWEYN
+1147 YN

-1169 GYNNTVKPVY
+1169 GYNNIVKPVY
-1179 NKVIKPVAK
+1179 NKVIKPVVK

-1195 KPFVEPIYN
+1195 EPIYNSIFKPIYNNVAKPIYNNIFKPIYNNVAKPFVEPIYN
-1204 KVIKPASNW
+1204 NVFKPAGNW
-1213 ISDKYNKAKN
+1213 MLDKYNKASDWMYNKAKY
-1223 WFKKWF
+1223 WLKR

>member
-1 MQKCRKIFIVL
+1 M
-12 FSVFYVIFSPV
+12 
-23 ASVFALD
+23 
-30 NNQSTSNIEK
+30 
-40 SDEKENKNQI
+40 
-50 NSPNNSAIIGS
+50 
-61 KNERTEK
+61 
-68 PKQETESPPDSK
+68 
-80 EPTITNVTVTGDFDK
+80 
-95 DAKGVDFFKKI
+95 
-106 QINLIG
+106 
-112 ENLTD
+112 
-117 NNFLTKEGLHWSD
+117 
-130 KTTVELIKGVENG
+130 ELIKGVENG
-143 FINSETYLG
+143 FINSKTYLG

-211 ATGLA
+211 PTGLA
-216 FTGEQSIPNS
+216 FTGEQSIPNT

-281 ELIPNE
+281 ELIPKE
-287 SGLKKSTDGVIYDAT
+287 SGLKKSTDGVIYDGV
-302 PKMMALNGSSDL
+302 PKMMSLNGSSDL

-364 TRITQRIR
+364 TRITQHIR

-401 ISIPKYRLVN
+401 INIPKYRLVN
-411 IDKNVTDKNNPIITF
+411 IDKNVIDKNNPIITF
-426 IYQPEHKVTLH
+426 VYQPEHKVTLH

-442 GTKIQESKT
+442 GTKVQESKT

-475 LKQIAVKDVDYQFV
+475 LKQIAVKDVDYRFV

-494 KQEQKPSEETKN
+494 KQEQKPSEGTKN
-506 PVKTT
+506 PVKKT
-511 PKKEVN
+511 PK
-517 KQNTGTGVVSNV
+517 
-529 GSVVANHSSA
+529 
-539 KKTINVEESPVS
+539 
-551 KNAPSIQS
+551 
-559 SSHNV
+559 
-564 SYNTKETGVQEKKD
+564 
-578 PFLENTGMPQEEKKK
+578 
-593 FLNHIHEREVNKQNT
+593 REVNKQNT
-608 GNGVVS
+608 ENGVVS
-614 NVGPFVAN
+614 NIVPFVAN
-622 HSNAKKTINVEES
+622 RSNAKKTIYVKES
-635 PIFKNTPSIQ
+635 PVFQNTPSTQ
-645 SSSHNV
+645 SSFYNV
-651 SYNTEETGVRD
+651 SSNT
-662 KKAPFLENTGMTQEE
+662 K
-677 KKKFLNHIHERE
+677 
-689 VNKQNTGTGVVS
+689 
-701 NVGPFVANHS
+701 
-711 SAKKTI
+711 
-717 NVEESPIFKNTPSI
+717 
-731 QSSSHN
+731 
-737 VSYNTEETGVQEK
+737 ETGVQEK

-800 SAYHD
+800 SSYHD
-805 SFLQKRT
+805 NLLQKST

-818 PRNLSKDVEKLLSDI
+818 PRNLREDVEDLLKRIHGEKKYKL
-833 YNENYYKIDFPHLA
+833 DFPHLA

-861 VGKFIAGLSPLNI
+861 FGKFIAGLSPLNI

-879 SDTFFQANSLLGD
+879 SDTFFQANSLWGD
-892 ELTIIDNKDLITD
+892 EMTYLDKKDYITD
-905 IDAYILKYHPK
+905 IDAYILKYHPD
-916 FKDLPLNERIEKYY
+916 FKDLSLDERIEKYY
-930 STDNLNK
+930 SIEKLDE
-937 KRGEYYKEVLELKS
+937 KRGEYYKQILEMKS
-951 EGTGANN
+951 EGAGAKV
-958 YSTILKFGSIVT
+958 YADVLKVGSILSVAT
-970 FAALGLFLLNI
+970 LGLLLLNI
-981 KNGISE
+981 KNGISD
-987 FRTDPEKMIKEKMI
+987 FLKNPRKMIKEIIIPSLVNNI
-1001 KEKIIPILINDFEE
+1001 KEFIKEF
-1015 LKKDPLAYA
+1015 KKNPLAYIGNKIFA
-1024 TKKTSA
+1024 P
-1030 RLGNFVADTIVTAK
+1030 LGNFVVGATLTTMS
-1044 AVVTFTANK
+1044 VVTFTANK

-1070 YNAVIRPISSFT
+1070 YNAVIRPISSFV

-1100 KVIKPVVKL
+1100 KVIKPVVKW
-1109 GYSNIVK
+1109 GYS
-1116 PVYNKV
+1116 
-1122 IKPVAKWGYN
+1122 
-1132 NIVKPVYNKVIKPVV
+1132 
-1147 KWEYN
+1147 

-1169 GYNNTVKPVY
+1169 GYNNVVEPIYNSIFKP
-1179 NKVIKPVAK
+1179 I
-1188 WGYNNVV
+1188 YNNVAKPIYNNIFKPIYNNV
-1195 KPFVEPIYN
+1195 AKPFVEPIYN
-1204 KVIKPASNW
+1204 NVFKPAGNW
-1213 ISDKYNKAKN
+1213 MLDKYNKASDWMYNKAKY
-1223 WFKKWF
+1223 WLKR

>member
-1 MQKCRKIFIVL
+1 
-12 FSVFYVIFSPV
+12 
-23 ASVFALD
+23 
-30 NNQSTSNIEK
+30 
-40 SDEKENKNQI
+40 
-50 NSPNNSAIIGS
+50 
-61 KNERTEK
+61 
-68 PKQETESPPDSK
+68 
-80 EPTITNVTVTGDFDK
+80 
-95 DAKGVDFFKKI
+95 
-106 QINLIG
+106 
-112 ENLTD
+112 
-117 NNFLTKEGLHWSD
+117 
-130 KTTVELIKGVENG
+130 
-143 FINSETYLG
+143 
-152 KQNNPTTSVKAYSM
+152 
-166 NVGDSGRINYVGK
+166 
-179 TKSGVDLDLIWTVT
+179 
-193 GNDSADWKKNSGY
+193 
-206 YSSSR
+206 
-211 ATGLA
+211 
-216 FTGEQSIPNS
+216 
-226 TGNSIVV
+226 
-233 LYTEANTLGLH
+233 
-244 YKIVKH
+244 
-250 GTLDEQPVI
+250 
-259 LSFISTDIDAAQG
+259 
-272 VQTDLANIV
+272 
-281 ELIPNE
+281 
-287 SGLKKSTDGVIYDAT
+287 
-302 PKMMALNGSSDL
+302 MMALNGSSDL

-401 ISIPKYRLVN
+401 INIPKYRLVN
-411 IDKNVTDKNNPIITF
+411 IDKNVIDKNNPIITF

-442 GTKIQESKT
+442 GTKVQESKT

-517 KQNTGTGVVSNV
+517 KQNTGNEVVSNVGPLVANHSSAKKTINVEESPVSKNTPSIQSSSHTGTGVVSNV

-551 KNAPSIQS
+551 
-559 SSHNV
+559 
-564 SYNTKETGVQEKKD
+564 
-578 PFLENTGMPQEEKKK
+578 
-593 FLNHIHEREVNKQNT
+593 
-608 GNGVVS
+608 
-614 NVGPFVAN
+614 
-622 HSNAKKTINVEES
+622 
-635 PIFKNTPSIQ
+635 
-645 SSSHNV
+645 
-651 SYNTEETGVRD
+651 
-662 KKAPFLENTGMTQEE
+662 
-677 KKKFLNHIHERE
+677 
-689 VNKQNTGTGVVS
+689 
-701 NVGPFVANHS
+701 
-711 SAKKTI
+711 
-717 NVEESPIFKNTPSI
+717 KNTPSI

-800 SAYHD
+800 KAYHD
-805 SFLQKRT
+805 SFLQKNT

-833 YNENYYKIDFPHLA
+833 YKESYYKIDFPHLA

-905 IDAYILKYHPK
+905 IDAYVLKYHPK

-937 KRGEYYKEVLELKS
+937 KREEYYKEVLELKS

-958 YSTILKFGSIVT
+958 YSTILKFGSMFT
-970 FAALGLFLLNI
+970 LAALGLFLLNI
-981 KNGISE
+981 KNGISD
-987 FRTDPEKMIKEKMI
+987 FLKNPKKMIEEKII
-1001 KEKIIPILINDFEE
+1001 KEKIIPSLINNFEE

-1030 RLGNFVADTIVTAK
+1030 RFGNFVADTIVTAK

-1100 KVIKPVVKL
+1100 KVTKPVV
-1109 GYSNIVK
+1109 
-1116 PVYNKV
+1116 
-1122 IKPVAKWGYN
+1122 KWGYN
-1132 NIVKPVYNKVIKPVV
+1132 NIVKPVYNKA
-1147 KWEYN
+1147 
-1152 NIVKPVYN
+1152 
-1160 KVIKPVVKW
+1160 
-1169 GYNNTVKPVY
+1169 
-1179 NKVIKPVAK
+1179 IKPVAK

-1204 KVIKPASNW
+1204 KVVKPASNW

>member
-662 KKAPFLENTGMTQEE
+662 KKAPFLENTGMTQE
-677 KKKFLNHIHERE
+677 
-689 VNKQNTGTGVVS
+689 
-701 NVGPFVANHS
+701 
-711 SAKKTI
+711 
-717 NVEESPIFKNTPSI
+717 
-731 QSSSHN
+731 
-737 VSYNTEETGVQEK
+737 
-750 KDPFLEN
+750 
-757 TGMTQEDKKKF
+757 DKKKF

-812 NDFGEK
+812 NDFWEK

-1147 KWEYN
+1147 KW
-1152 NIVKPVYN
+1152 
-1160 KVIKPVVKW
+1160 

-1204 KVIKPASNW
+1204 KVIKPTSNW

>member
-50 NSPNNSAIIGS
+50 NSSNNSAIIGS

-68 PKQETESPPDSK
+68 PKQETESPPVSK

-95 DAKGVDFFKKI
+95 DARGVDFFKKI

-281 ELIPNE
+281 ELIPEE
-287 SGLKKSTDGVIYDAT
+287 SGLKKSADGVIYDAT

-364 TRITQRIR
+364 TRITQHIR
-372 VKYVDSSGKELKKE
+372 VKYVDSNGKELKKE

-401 ISIPKYRLVN
+401 INIPKYRLVN

-442 GTKIQESKT
+442 GTKVQESKT

-475 LKQIAVKDVDYQFV
+475 LKQIAIKDVDYQFV

-564 SYNTKETGVQEKKD
+564 SYNTEETRVQEKKD
-578 PFLENTGMPQEEKKK
+578 PVLENTGMPQEEKKK
-593 FLNHIHEREVNKQNT
+593 FLNYIHEREVNKQNT
-608 GNGVVS
+608 GNDVVL

-622 HSNAKKTINVEES
+622 RSSAKKTIYVEES
-635 PIFKNTPSIQ
+635 PVFKNTPSIQ

-651 SYNTEETGVRD
+651 SY
-662 KKAPFLENTGMTQEE
+662 K
-677 KKKFLNHIHERE
+677 
-689 VNKQNTGTGVVS
+689 
-701 NVGPFVANHS
+701 
-711 SAKKTI
+711 
-717 NVEESPIFKNTPSI
+717 
-731 QSSSHN
+731 
-737 VSYNTEETGVQEK
+737 TEETGVQEK

-812 NDFGEK
+812 NDFWEK
-818 PRNLSKDVEKLLSDI
+818 PRNLSEDVEKLLSDI

-905 IDAYILKYHPK
+905 IDAYILKYHPE

-1100 KVIKPVVKL
+1100 KVTKPVV
-1109 GYSNIVK
+1109 
-1116 PVYNKV
+1116 
-1122 IKPVAKWGYN
+1122 KWGYN
-1132 NIVKPVYNKVIKPVV
+1132 NIVKPVYNKAIKPVV
-1147 KWEYN
+1147 KWGYN

-1179 NKVIKPVAK
+1179 NKVIKPVVK

-1204 KVIKPASNW
+1204 KVVKPASNW

>member
-1 MQKCRKIFIVL
+1 MQKCRKICIVL
-12 FSVFYVIFSPV
+12 FSVFYLIFSPV
-23 ASVFALD
+23 ASVFALE
-30 NNQSTSNIEK
+30 NNQSISNKEEADK
-40 SDEKENKNQI
+40 KENKNQI
-50 NSPNNSAIIGS
+50 TSPNNSAIIGS
-61 KNERTEK
+61 KNEQTEK
-68 PKQETESPPDSK
+68 PKQETESPPVSK

-95 DAKGVDFFKKI
+95 DARGVDFFKKI

-152 KQNNPTTSVKAYSM
+152 KQNNPMTPVKAYSM

-211 ATGLA
+211 PTGLA
-216 FTGEQSIPNS
+216 FTGEQSIPNT

-281 ELIPNE
+281 ELIPEE
-287 SGLKKSTDGVIYDAT
+287 SGLKKSTDGVIYDGV
-302 PKMMALNGSSDL
+302 PKMMSLNGSSDL

-364 TRITQRIR
+364 TRITQHIR
-372 VKYVDSSGKELKKE
+372 VKYVDSNGKELKKE

-401 ISIPKYRLVN
+401 INIPKYRLVN
-411 IDKNVTDKNNPIITF
+411 IDKNVIDKNNPIITF
-426 IYQPEHKVTLH
+426 IYHPEHKVTLH

-442 GTKIQESKT
+442 GTKVQESKT

-489 YKKVP
+489 YKKIL
-494 KQEQKPSEETKN
+494 
-506 PVKTT
+506 
-511 PKKEVN
+511 KKEVQTTFKDILPN
-517 KQNTGTGVVSNV
+517 NQGSINRSGTY
-529 GSVVANHSSA
+529 SA
-539 KKTINVEESPVS
+539 KSYTTQKQPLVNNRTPLVEATKSEQTS
-551 KNAPSIQS
+551 K
-559 SSHNV
+559 
-564 SYNTKETGVQEKKD
+564 
-578 PFLENTGMPQEEKKK
+578 
-593 FLNHIHEREVNKQNT
+593 
-608 GNGVVS
+608 
-614 NVGPFVAN
+614 
-622 HSNAKKTINVEES
+622 
-635 PIFKNTPSIQ
+635 
-645 SSSHNV
+645 
-651 SYNTEETGVRD
+651 VR
-662 KKAPFLENTGMTQEE
+662 
-677 KKKFLNHIHERE
+677 
-689 VNKQNTGTGVVS
+689 
-701 NVGPFVANHS
+701 
-711 SAKKTI
+711 
-717 NVEESPIFKNTPSI
+717 
-731 QSSSHN
+731 
-737 VSYNTEETGVQEK
+737 
-750 KDPFLEN
+750 DPFLEN

-800 SAYHD
+800 HSYHNN
-805 SFLQKRT
+805 FLQKST

-818 PRNLSKDVEKLLSDI
+818 PRNLSEDVEDLLNRIHSKDKYKL
-833 YNENYYKIDFPHLA
+833 DFPHLA
-847 MPLATSEKSVWYKE
+847 MPLATAEKSVWYKE
-861 VGKFIAGLSPLNI
+861 AGKFIAGLSPLSI
-874 VGVTP
+874 VGITP

-958 YSTILKFGSIVT
+958 YSTILKFGSMFT
-970 FAALGLFLLNI
+970 LAALGLFLLNI
-981 KNGISE
+981 TNGISD
-987 FRTDPEKMIKEKMI
+987 FLDDPRKMI
-1001 KEKIIPILINDFEE
+1001 KEKIIPSLINNFAE
-1015 LKKDPLAYA
+1015 LKKDPLAYIGN
-1024 TKKTSA
+1024 KISA
-1030 RLGNFVADTIVTAK
+1030 PLGNFVADTIVTTK
-1044 AVVTFTANK
+1044 SVVTFTANK

-1070 YNAVIRPISSFT
+1070 YNAVIRPISSFV

-1100 KVIKPVVKL
+1100 KVIKPVVKW
-1109 GYSNIVK
+1109 GYS
-1116 PVYNKV
+1116 
-1122 IKPVAKWGYN
+1122 
-1132 NIVKPVYNKVIKPVV
+1132 
-1147 KWEYN
+1147 

-1169 GYNNTVKPVY
+1169 GYNNIVKPVY

-1195 KPFVEPIYN
+1195 KPIYNNIIEPIYNNVVKPFVEPIYN
-1204 KVIKPASNW
+1204 KVIKPAGNW
-1213 ISDKYNKAKN
+1213 ISDKYNKAKS
-1223 WFKKWF
+1223 WLKKWF

>member
-1 MQKCRKIFIVL
+1 MQKCRKICIVL
-12 FSVFYVIFSPV
+12 FSVFYLIFSPV
-23 ASVFALD
+23 ASVFALE
-30 NNQSTSNIEK
+30 NNQSISNKEEADK
-40 SDEKENKNQI
+40 KENKNQI
-50 NSPNNSAIIGS
+50 TSPNNSAIIGS
-61 KNERTEK
+61 KNEQTEK
-68 PKQETESPPDSK
+68 PKQETGSPPVSK

-143 FINSETYLG
+143 FINSKTYLG

-211 ATGLA
+211 PTGLA
-216 FTGEQSIPNS
+216 FTGEQSIPNT

-281 ELIPNE
+281 ELIPKE
-287 SGLKKSTDGVIYDAT
+287 SGLKKSTDGVIYDGV
-302 PKMMALNGSSDL
+302 PKMMSLNGSSDL

-364 TRITQRIR
+364 TRITQHIR

-401 ISIPKYRLVN
+401 INIPKYRLVN
-411 IDKNVTDKNNPIITF
+411 IDKNVIDKNNPIITF
-426 IYQPEHKVTLH
+426 IYKPEHKVTLH

-442 GTKIQESKT
+442 GTKVQESKT

-475 LKQIAVKDVDYQFV
+475 LKQIAVKDVDYRFV

-494 KQEQKPSEETKN
+494 KQEQKPSEGTKN
-506 PVKTT
+506 PVKKT
-511 PKKEVN
+511 PK
-517 KQNTGTGVVSNV
+517 
-529 GSVVANHSSA
+529 
-539 KKTINVEESPVS
+539 
-551 KNAPSIQS
+551 
-559 SSHNV
+559 
-564 SYNTKETGVQEKKD
+564 
-578 PFLENTGMPQEEKKK
+578 
-593 FLNHIHEREVNKQNT
+593 REVNKQNT

-614 NVGPFVAN
+614 NIVPFVAN
-622 HSNAKKTINVEES
+622 RSNAKKTIYVKES
-635 PIFKNTPSIQ
+635 PVFQNTPSTQ
-645 SSSHNV
+645 SSFYNV
-651 SYNTEETGVRD
+651 SSNT
-662 KKAPFLENTGMTQEE
+662 K
-677 KKKFLNHIHERE
+677 
-689 VNKQNTGTGVVS
+689 
-701 NVGPFVANHS
+701 
-711 SAKKTI
+711 
-717 NVEESPIFKNTPSI
+717 
-731 QSSSHN
+731 
-737 VSYNTEETGVQEK
+737 ETGVQEK

-800 SAYHD
+800 SSYHD
-805 SFLQKRT
+805 NLLQKST

-818 PRNLSKDVEKLLSDI
+818 PRNLREDVEDLLKRIHGEKKYKL
-833 YNENYYKIDFPHLA
+833 DFPHLA

-861 VGKFIAGLSPLNI
+861 FGKFIAGLSPLNI

-1070 YNAVIRPISSFT
+1070 YNAVIRPISSFM

-1100 KVIKPVVKL
+1100 KVIKPVVKW
-1109 GYSNIVK
+1109 GYSNIVKPVYNKVIKPVVKWGYNNVVK

-1132 NIVKPVYNKVIKPVV
+1132 NIVKP
-1147 KWEYN
+1147 
-1152 NIVKPVYN
+1152 
-1160 KVIKPVVKW
+1160 
-1169 GYNNTVKPVY
+1169 
-1179 NKVIKPVAK
+1179 
-1188 WGYNNVV
+1188 
-1195 KPFVEPIYN
+1195 FVEPIYN

-1213 ISDKYNKAKN
+1213 ISGKYNKAKN
-1223 WFKKWF
+1223 WIKKWF

>member
-68 PKQETESPPDSK
+68 PKQETESPPVSK

-193 GNDSADWKKNSGY
+193 GNDSVDWKKNSGY

-211 ATGLA
+211 PTGLA
-216 FTGEQSIPNS
+216 FTGEQSIPNT

-281 ELIPNE
+281 ELIPEE

-364 TRITQRIR
+364 TRITQHIR

-401 ISIPKYRLVN
+401 INIPKYRLVN
-411 IDKNVTDKNNPIITF
+411 IDKNVIDKNNPIITF
-426 IYQPEHKVTLH
+426 IYKPEYKVTLH

-442 GTKIQESKT
+442 GTKVQESKT

-475 LKQIAVKDVDYQFV
+475 LKQIAIKDVDYQFV

-494 KQEQKPSEETKN
+494 KQEQKPSEGTKN

-511 PKKEVN
+511 PKREVN

-529 GSVVANHSSA
+529 GSVVANHSSD

-559 SSHNV
+559 SSH
-564 SYNTKETGVQEKKD
+564 
-578 PFLENTGMPQEEKKK
+578 
-593 FLNHIHEREVNKQNT
+593 
-608 GNGVVS
+608 
-614 NVGPFVAN
+614 
-622 HSNAKKTINVEES
+622 
-635 PIFKNTPSIQ
+635 
-645 SSSHNV
+645 
-651 SYNTEETGVRD
+651 
-662 KKAPFLENTGMTQEE
+662 
-677 KKKFLNHIHERE
+677 
-689 VNKQNTGTGVVS
+689 TGTGVVS
-701 NVGPFVANHS
+701 NVGPLVANHS

-717 NVEESPIFKNTPSI
+717 NVEESPVSKNTPSI

-737 VSYNTEETGVQEK
+737 VSYKTEETVVQEK

-757 TGMTQEDKKKF
+757 TGMNQEDKKKF

-800 SAYHD
+800 SSYYD
-805 SFLQKRT
+805 NFLQKST

-818 PRNLSKDVEKLLSDI
+818 TRNLGKDVEDLLDDI
-833 YNENYYKIDFPHLA
+833 HTDSNYKIDFPHLA

-905 IDAYILKYHPK
+905 IDAYILKYHPE

-937 KRGEYYKEVLELKS
+937 KRGEYYKEVLESKS
-951 EGTGANN
+951 EGTGMNI
-958 YSTILKFGSIVT
+958 ILQS
-970 FAALGLFLLNI
+970 
-981 KNGISE
+981 
-987 FRTDPEKMIKEKMI
+987 
-1001 KEKIIPILINDFEE
+1001 
-1015 LKKDPLAYA
+1015 
-1024 TKKTSA
+1024 
-1030 RLGNFVADTIVTAK
+1030 
-1044 AVVTFTANK
+1044 
-1053 INNKII
+1053 
-1059 KPIVN
+1059 
-1064 RVVKPI
+1064 
-1070 YNAVIRPISSFT
+1070 
-1082 YNKVAKPIY
+1082 
-1091 NNVVKPVYN
+1091 
-1100 KVIKPVVKL
+1100 
-1109 GYSNIVK
+1109 
-1116 PVYNKV
+1116 
-1122 IKPVAKWGYN
+1122 
-1132 NIVKPVYNKVIKPVV
+1132 
-1147 KWEYN
+1147 
-1152 NIVKPVYN
+1152 
-1160 KVIKPVVKW
+1160 
-1169 GYNNTVKPVY
+1169 
-1179 NKVIKPVAK
+1179 
-1188 WGYNNVV
+1188 
-1195 KPFVEPIYN
+1195 
-1204 KVIKPASNW
+1204 
-1213 ISDKYNKAKN
+1213 
-1223 WFKKWF
+1223 

>member
-68 PKQETESPPDSK
+68 PKQETESPPVSK

-95 DAKGVDFFKKI
+95 DARGVDFFKKI

-281 ELIPNE
+281 ELIPEE

-401 ISIPKYRLVN
+401 INIPKYRLVN

-442 GTKIQESKT
+442 GTKVQESKT

-517 KQNTGTGVVSNV
+517 KQNTGNEVVSNV

-551 KNAPSIQS
+551 KNTPSIQS

-578 PFLENTGMPQEEKKK
+578 PFLENTGMIQEEKKK
-593 FLNHIHEREVNKQNT
+593 FLNHIHDREVNKQNT
-608 GNGVVS
+608 
-614 NVGPFVAN
+614 
-622 HSNAKKTINVEES
+622 E
-635 PIFKNTPSIQ
+635 
-645 SSSHNV
+645 
-651 SYNTEETGVRD
+651 
-662 KKAPFLENTGMTQEE
+662 
-677 KKKFLNHIHERE
+677 
-689 VNKQNTGTGVVS
+689 TGVVS

-717 NVEESPIFKNTPSI
+717 YVEEYPVFKNTPSI

-800 SAYHD
+800 KAYHD
-805 SFLQKRT
+805 SFLQKNT

-833 YNENYYKIDFPHLA
+833 YKESYYKIDFPHLA

-905 IDAYILKYHPK
+905 IDAYVLKYHPK

-937 KRGEYYKEVLELKS
+937 KREEYYKEVLELKS
-951 EGTGANN
+951 EGTGVNN
-958 YSTILKFGSIVT
+958 YSIILKFGSMFT

-981 KNGISE
+981 KNGISD
-987 FRTDPEKMIKEKMI
+987 FLKNPKKMIEEKII
-1001 KEKIIPILINDFEE
+1001 KEKIIPSLINNFEE

-1030 RLGNFVADTIVTAK
+1030 RFGNFVADTIVTAK

-1082 YNKVAKPIY
+1082 YNKVVKPIY

-1100 KVIKPVVKL
+1100 KVTKPVV
-1109 GYSNIVK
+1109 
-1116 PVYNKV
+1116 
-1122 IKPVAKWGYN
+1122 KWGYN
-1132 NIVKPVYNKVIKPVV
+1132 NIVKPVYNKAIKPVA
-1147 KWEYN
+1147 
-1152 NIVKPVYN
+1152 
-1160 KVIKPVVKW
+1160 KW

-1179 NKVIKPVAK
+1179 NKVIKSVAK

-1204 KVIKPASNW
+1204 KVVKPASNW

>member
-401 ISIPKYRLVN
+401 INIPKYRLVN
-411 IDKNVTDKNNPIITF
+411 IDKNVIDKNNPIITF

-442 GTKIQESKT
+442 GTKVQESKT

-517 KQNTGTGVVSNV
+517 KQNT
-529 GSVVANHSSA
+529 
-539 KKTINVEESPVS
+539 E
-551 KNAPSIQS
+551 
-559 SSHNV
+559 
-564 SYNTKETGVQEKKD
+564 
-578 PFLENTGMPQEEKKK
+578 
-593 FLNHIHEREVNKQNT
+593 
-608 GNGVVS
+608 
-614 NVGPFVAN
+614 
-622 HSNAKKTINVEES
+622 
-635 PIFKNTPSIQ
+635 
-645 SSSHNV
+645 
-651 SYNTEETGVRD
+651 
-662 KKAPFLENTGMTQEE
+662 
-677 KKKFLNHIHERE
+677 
-689 VNKQNTGTGVVS
+689 TGVVS

-717 NVEESPIFKNTPSI
+717 YVEEYPVFKNTPSI

-800 SAYHD
+800 KAYHD
-805 SFLQKRT
+805 SFLQKNT

-833 YNENYYKIDFPHLA
+833 YKESYYKIDFPHLA

-905 IDAYILKYHPK
+905 IDAYVLKYHPK

-937 KRGEYYKEVLELKS
+937 KREEYYKEVLELKS

-958 YSTILKFGSIVT
+958 YSTILKFGSMFT
-970 FAALGLFLLNI
+970 LAALGLFLLNI
-981 KNGISE
+981 KNGISD
-987 FRTDPEKMIKEKMI
+987 FLKNPKKMIEEKII
-1001 KEKIIPILINDFEE
+1001 KEKIIPSLINNFEE

-1030 RLGNFVADTIVTAK
+1030 RFGNFVADTIVTAK

-1100 KVIKPVVKL
+1100 KVTKPVV
-1109 GYSNIVK
+1109 
-1116 PVYNKV
+1116 
-1122 IKPVAKWGYN
+1122 KWGYN
-1132 NIVKPVYNKVIKPVV
+1132 NIVKPVYNKAIKPVA
-1147 KWEYN
+1147 KWGYN

-1204 KVIKPASNW
+1204 KVVKPASNW

>member
-50 NSPNNSAIIGS
+50 NSSNNSAIIDS
-61 KNERTEK
+61 KSERTEK
-68 PKQETESPPDSK
+68 PKQETESPPVSK

-281 ELIPNE
+281 EIIPEE

-364 TRITQRIR
+364 TRITQHIR

-401 ISIPKYRLVN
+401 INIPKYRLVN
-411 IDKNVTDKNNPIITF
+411 IDKNVIDKNNPIITF

-442 GTKIQESKT
+442 GTKVQESKT

-475 LKQIAVKDVDYQFV
+475 LKQIAIKDVDYQFV

-494 KQEQKPSEETKN
+494 KQEQKPSEGTKN

-511 PKKEVN
+511 PKREVN

-593 FLNHIHEREVNKQNT
+593 FLNHIHEREENKQNT

-614 NVGPFVAN
+614 N
-622 HSNAKKTINVEES
+622 
-635 PIFKNTPSIQ
+635 
-645 SSSHNV
+645 
-651 SYNTEETGVRD
+651 
-662 KKAPFLENTGMTQEE
+662 L
-677 KKKFLNHIHERE
+677 
-689 VNKQNTGTGVVS
+689 
-701 NVGPFVANHS
+701 GPFVANHS

-717 NVEESPIFKNTPSI
+717 YVEESPVFKNTPSI
-731 QSSSHN
+731 QSSSYN

-800 SAYHD
+800 SSYHD
-805 SFLQKRT
+805 SFLQKST

-818 PRNLSKDVEKLLSDI
+818 PRNLSKDVYDLLDDI
-833 YNENYYKIDFPHLA
+833 HADSNYKIDFPHLA
-847 MPLATSEKSVWYKE
+847 MPLATAEKSVWYKE

-905 IDAYILKYHPK
+905 IDAYVLKYHPK

-937 KRGEYYKEVLELKS
+937 KREEYYKEVLELKS
-951 EGTGANN
+951 EGTGTNN
-958 YSTILKFGSIVT
+958 YSTILKFGSMFT

-981 KNGISE
+981 KNGISD
-987 FRTDPEKMIKEKMI
+987 FLKNPKKMIIEKIIKEKMI
-1001 KEKIIPILINDFEE
+1001 PSLINNFEE

-1030 RLGNFVADTIVTAK
+1030 RFGNFVADTIVTAK

-1070 YNAVIRPISSFT
+1070 YNAVIRPISSFM

-1100 KVIKPVVKL
+1100 KVIKPVAKW

-1122 IKPVAKWGYN
+1122 V
-1132 NIVKPVYNKVIKPVV
+1132 
-1147 KWEYN
+1147 
-1152 NIVKPVYN
+1152 
-1160 KVIKPVVKW
+1160 
-1169 GYNNTVKPVY
+1169 
-1179 NKVIKPVAK
+1179 KPVAK

>member
-662 KKAPFLENTGMTQEE
+662 KKAPFLENTGMTQE
-677 KKKFLNHIHERE
+677 
-689 VNKQNTGTGVVS
+689 
-701 NVGPFVANHS
+701 
-711 SAKKTI
+711 
-717 NVEESPIFKNTPSI
+717 
-731 QSSSHN
+731 
-737 VSYNTEETGVQEK
+737 
-750 KDPFLEN
+750 
-757 TGMTQEDKKKF
+757 DKKNF

-1132 NIVKPVYNKVIKPVV
+1132 NIVKPVYNKVIKPV
-1147 KWEYN
+1147 
-1152 NIVKPVYN
+1152 
-1160 KVIKPVVKW
+1160 
-1169 GYNNTVKPVY
+1169 
-1179 NKVIKPVAK
+1179 AK

-1213 ISDKYNKAKN
+1213 ISDKYNKAKS
-1223 WFKKWF
+1223 WLKKWF

>member
-1 MQKCRKIFIVL
+1 MQKCRKICIVL
-12 FSVFYVIFSPV
+12 FSVFYLIFSPV
-23 ASVFALD
+23 ASVFALE
-30 NNQSTSNIEK
+30 NNQSISNKEEANK
-40 SDEKENKNQI
+40 KENKNQI
-50 NSPNNSAIIGS
+50 TSPNNSAVIGS
-61 KNERTEK
+61 KNEQTEK
-68 PKQETESPPDSK
+68 PKQETGSPPVSK

-143 FINSETYLG
+143 FINSDTYLG

-166 NVGDSGRINYVGK
+166 NVGDSGRISYVGK

-211 ATGLA
+211 PTGLA
-216 FTGEQSIPNS
+216 FTGEQSIPNT

-250 GTLDEQPVI
+250 GTLNEQPVI

-281 ELIPNE
+281 ELIPKE
-287 SGLKKSTDGVIYDAT
+287 SGLKKSTDGVIYDGV
-302 PKMMALNGSSDL
+302 PKMMSLNGSSDL

-364 TRITQRIR
+364 TRITQHIR

-401 ISIPKYRLVN
+401 INIPKYRLVN
-411 IDKNVTDKNNPIITF
+411 IDKNVIDKNNPIITF
-426 IYQPEHKVTLH
+426 VYQPEHKVTLH

-442 GTKIQESKT
+442 GTKVQESKT

-494 KQEQKPSEETKN
+494 KQEQKPSEGTKN
-506 PVKTT
+506 PVKKT
-511 PKKEVN
+511 PK
-517 KQNTGTGVVSNV
+517 
-529 GSVVANHSSA
+529 
-539 KKTINVEESPVS
+539 
-551 KNAPSIQS
+551 
-559 SSHNV
+559 
-564 SYNTKETGVQEKKD
+564 
-578 PFLENTGMPQEEKKK
+578 
-593 FLNHIHEREVNKQNT
+593 REVNKQNT

-614 NVGPFVAN
+614 NIVPFVTN
-622 HSNAKKTINVEES
+622 RSSAKKTIYVEES
-635 PIFKNTPSIQ
+635 PVFKNTPSIQ

-651 SYNTEETGVRD
+651 SYNT
-662 KKAPFLENTGMTQEE
+662 K
-677 KKKFLNHIHERE
+677 
-689 VNKQNTGTGVVS
+689 
-701 NVGPFVANHS
+701 
-711 SAKKTI
+711 
-717 NVEESPIFKNTPSI
+717 
-731 QSSSHN
+731 
-737 VSYNTEETGVQEK
+737 ETGVQEK

-800 SAYHD
+800 STYHNN
-805 SFLQKRT
+805 FLQKST

-818 PRNLSKDVEKLLSDI
+818 PRNLSEDVEELLKKI
-833 YNENYYKIDFPHLA
+833 YTDNKYSIDFPHLA
-847 MPLATSEKSVWYKE
+847 MPLATAEKSVWYKE
-861 VGKFIAGLSPLNI
+861 LGKFIAGSSPLSI
-874 VGVTP
+874 VGITP

-892 ELTIIDNKDLITD
+892 ELTIIDDKDLITD
-905 IDAYILKYHPK
+905 MDAYVLKYHPK

-937 KRGEYYKEVLELKS
+937 KREEYYKEVLELKS

-958 YSTILKFGSIVT
+958 YSTILKFGSMFT

-981 KNGISE
+981 KNGISD
-987 FRTDPEKMIKEKMI
+987 FLKTPRKMIKEIIIPSLVNNI
-1001 KEKIIPILINDFEE
+1001 KEFIKEF
-1015 LKKDPLAYA
+1015 KKNPLAYIGNKIFA
-1024 TKKTSA
+1024 P
-1030 RLGNFVADTIVTAK
+1030 LGNFVVGATLTTMS
-1044 AVVTFTANK
+1044 VVTFTANK

-1070 YNAVIRPISSFT
+1070 YNAVIRPISSFV

-1100 KVIKPVVKL
+1100 KVIKPVVKW
-1109 GYSNIVK
+1109 GYTKIVK
-1116 PVYNKV
+1116 PVYNNVVKPV
-1122 IKPVAKWGYN
+1122 IKWGYNNVIKPAYNYVVKPIYNNIIKPVAKWGYT
-1132 NIVKPVYNKVIKPVV
+1132 NIVKPVYNNVV
-1147 KWEYN
+1147 RPIYN
-1152 NIVKPVYN
+1152 NIFKPVYNNIFEPVYN
-1160 KVIKPVVKW
+1160 KV
-1169 GYNNTVKPVY
+1169 
-1179 NKVIKPVAK
+1179 A
-1188 WGYNNVV
+1188 

-1204 KVIKPASNW
+1204 KVFKPAGNWMLDKYNKTSNW
-1213 ISDKYNKAKN
+1213 ISDKYNKVKN
-1223 WFKKWF
+1223 WF

>member
-1 MQKCRKIFIVL
+1 MQKCRKICIVL
-12 FSVFYVIFSPV
+12 FSVFYLIFSPV
-23 ASVFALD
+23 ASVFALE
-30 NNQSTSNIEK
+30 NNQSISNKEEADK
-40 SDEKENKNQI
+40 KENKNQI
-50 NSPNNSAIIGS
+50 TSPNNSAIIGS
-61 KNERTEK
+61 KNEQTEK
-68 PKQETESPPDSK
+68 PKQETGSPPVSK

-95 DAKGVDFFKKI
+95 DVKGVDFFKKI

-211 ATGLA
+211 PTGLA
-216 FTGEQSIPNS
+216 FTGEQSIPNT

-281 ELIPNE
+281 ELIPKE

-302 PKMMALNGSSDL
+302 PKMMSLNGSSDL

-364 TRITQRIR
+364 TRITQHIR
-372 VKYVDSSGKELKKE
+372 VKYVDSNGKELKKE

-401 ISIPKYRLVN
+401 INIPKYRLVN
-411 IDKNVTDKNNPIITF
+411 IDKNVIDKNNPIITF

-437 FVDEQ
+437 FVNEQ
-442 GTKIQESKT
+442 GTKVQESKT

-475 LKQIAVKDVDYQFV
+475 LKQIAVKDLDYQFV

-494 KQEQKPSEETKN
+494 KQEQKPSEGTKN
-506 PVKTT
+506 PIKTP
-511 PKKEVN
+511 PK
-517 KQNTGTGVVSNV
+517 
-529 GSVVANHSSA
+529 
-539 KKTINVEESPVS
+539 
-551 KNAPSIQS
+551 
-559 SSHNV
+559 
-564 SYNTKETGVQEKKD
+564 
-578 PFLENTGMPQEEKKK
+578 
-593 FLNHIHEREVNKQNT
+593 REINKQNT
-608 GNGVVS
+608 GNGAVS
-614 NVGPFVAN
+614 NVGSFVAN
-622 HSNAKKTINVEES
+622 RSNAKKTIYVKES
-635 PIFKNTPSIQ
+635 PVFQNTPSTQ
-645 SSSHNV
+645 SSFYNV
-651 SYNTEETGVRD
+651 SSNT
-662 KKAPFLENTGMTQEE
+662 K
-677 KKKFLNHIHERE
+677 
-689 VNKQNTGTGVVS
+689 
-701 NVGPFVANHS
+701 
-711 SAKKTI
+711 
-717 NVEESPIFKNTPSI
+717 
-731 QSSSHN
+731 
-737 VSYNTEETGVQEK
+737 ETGVQEK

-768 LNYIHE
+768 LTYIHE

-800 SAYHD
+800 SSYHD
-805 SFLQKRT
+805 NFLQKST

-818 PRNLSKDVEKLLSDI
+818 PRNLREDVEELLMGIHEDKKYKL
-833 YNENYYKIDFPHLA
+833 DFPHLA

-879 SDTFFQANSLLGD
+879 SDTFFQANSLWGD
-892 ELTIIDNKDLITD
+892 EMTYLDKKDYITD
-905 IDAYILKYHPK
+905 IDAYILKYHPD
-916 FKDLPLNERIEKYY
+916 FKDLSLDERIEKYY
-930 STDNLNK
+930 SIEKLDE
-937 KRGEYYKEVLELKS
+937 KRGEYYKQILEMKS
-951 EGTGANN
+951 EGAGAKV
-958 YSTILKFGSIVT
+958 YADVLKVGSILSVAT
-970 FAALGLFLLNI
+970 FGLLLLNI
-981 KNGISE
+981 KNGISD
-987 FRTDPEKMIKEKMI
+987 FLKTPRKMIKEIIIPSLVNNI
-1001 KEKIIPILINDFEE
+1001 KEFIKEF
-1015 LKKDPLAYA
+1015 KKNPLAYIGNKIFA
-1024 TKKTSA
+1024 P
-1030 RLGNFVADTIVTAK
+1030 LGNFVVGATLTTMS
-1044 AVVTFTANK
+1044 VVTFTANK

-1070 YNAVIRPISSFT
+1070 YNAVIHPISSFM

-1100 KVIKPVVKL
+1100 KVIKPVVKW

-1116 PVYNKV
+1116 P
-1122 IKPVAKWGYN
+1122 G
-1132 NIVKPVYNKVIKPVV
+1132 
-1147 KWEYN
+1147 
-1152 NIVKPVYN
+1152 YN

-1169 GYNNTVKPVY
+1169 GYNNIVKPGY
-1179 NKVIKPVAK
+1179 NKVIKPVVKWGYNNIVKPGYNKVIKPVVK

-1195 KPFVEPIYN
+1195 EPIYNSIFKPIYNNVAKPFVEPIYN
-1204 KVIKPASNW
+1204 NVIKPAGNW
-1213 ISDKYNKAKN
+1213 MLDKYNKASDWMYNKAKY
-1223 WFKKWF
+1223 WLKR

>member
-61 KNERTEK
+61 KNEQTEK
-68 PKQETESPPDSK
+68 PKQETESPPVSK

-95 DAKGVDFFKKI
+95 DARGVDFFKKI

-281 ELIPNE
+281 ELIPEE

-364 TRITQRIR
+364 TRITQHIR
-372 VKYVDSSGKELKKE
+372 VKYVDSNGKELKKE

-401 ISIPKYRLVN
+401 INIPKYRLVN
-411 IDKNVTDKNNPIITF
+411 IDKNVIDKNNPIITF

-442 GTKIQESKT
+442 GTKVQESKT

-506 PVKTT
+506 LVKTT

-529 GSVVANHSSA
+529 GSVVANHSST
-539 KKTINVEESPVS
+539 KQKINVEESPVF
-551 KNAPSIQS
+551 KNTPSIQS

-564 SYNTKETGVQEKKD
+564 SYNTEETRVQEKKD
-578 PFLENTGMPQEEKKK
+578 PVIENTGMPQEEKKK
-593 FLNHIHEREVNKQNT
+593 FLNYIHEREVNKQNT

-622 HSNAKKTINVEES
+622 
-635 PIFKNTPSIQ
+635 
-645 SSSHNV
+645 
-651 SYNTEETGVRD
+651 R
-662 KKAPFLENTGMTQEE
+662 
-677 KKKFLNHIHERE
+677 
-689 VNKQNTGTGVVS
+689 
-701 NVGPFVANHS
+701 S

-717 NVEESPIFKNTPSI
+717 YVEESPVFKNTPSI

-787 NKINHAIANAIAY
+787 NKINHAVANAISY
-800 SAYHD
+800 STYHNN
-805 SFLQKRT
+805 FLQKST

-818 PRNLSKDVEKLLSDI
+818 PRNLSEDMEALLRRI
-833 YNENYYKIDFPHLA
+833 YKESYYKIDFPHLA

-861 VGKFIAGLSPLNI
+861 LGKFIAGSSPLSI
-874 VGVTP
+874 IGITP

-905 IDAYILKYHPK
+905 IDAYVLKYHPE

-958 YSTILKFGSIVT
+958 YSTILKFGSMIT
-970 FAALGLFLLNI
+970 LAALGLFLLNI
-981 KNGISE
+981 KNGISDFLDAPRE
-987 FRTDPEKMIKEKMI
+987 MI
-1001 KEKIIPILINDFEE
+1001 KEKIIPSLINNFKE
-1015 LKKDPLAYA
+1015 LKKDPLAYVA
-1024 TKKTSA
+1024 KKASA
-1030 RLGNFVADTIVTAK
+1030 SVGNFVADAIVTTK

-1064 RVVKPI
+1064 RAVKPI
-1070 YNAVIRPISSFT
+1070 YNAVIRPISSFV

-1100 KVIKPVVKL
+1100 KVIKPVVKW
-1109 GYSNIVK
+1109 GYS
-1116 PVYNKV
+1116 
-1122 IKPVAKWGYN
+1122 
-1132 NIVKPVYNKVIKPVV
+1132 
-1147 KWEYN
+1147 

-1169 GYNNTVKPVY
+1169 GYNN
-1179 NKVIKPVAK
+1179 
-1188 WGYNNVV
+1188 VV

-1204 KVIKPASNW
+1204 KVVKPASNW
-1213 ISDKYNKAKN
+1213 ISGKYNKAKS
-1223 WFKKWF
+1223 WLKKWF